1 MRVMISWPLLVSES
15 LSEFNKVVTLKLLS
29 DFVFNSG
36 KTDYEISKDI
46 VEEDSLKK
54 LGIS

>member
-1 MRVMISWPLLVSES
+1 MRVMIVWPLLVSES
-15 LSEFNKVVTLKLLS
+15 LSEFNKVVALKLLS
-29 DFVFNSG
+29 DFVFNAG

-46 VEEDSLKK
+46 AEEESIKK